1 MKSLLL
7 VFVAAVSAAPE
18 ADPLTFAYS
27 VGTPLVYTHAAAPL
41 VTPVQYLVPA
51 VGCRNNEGALVPCN
65 GAVPFLTTAPA
76 AEEPA
81 VEAVDRKRREAEPEA
96 EAEAEADPEA
106 DPWLYYS
113 GLHSYAPYTYSY
125 GFPYAY
131 RHAAYAY
138 APYSA
143 YHYAA
148 PYIYGRKK
156 REAEAEA
163 DAEADPYLLYYS
175 GFHGYAPY
183 TYSYGFP
190 YAYHA
195 VYPL

>member
-65 GAVPFLTTAPA
+65 GAVPFLTTVPA
-76 AEEPA
+76 A
-81 VEAVDRKRREAEPEA
+81 
-96 EAEAEADPEA
+96 AEAEADPEA